1 MARNCEI
8 FCDIRLFQILQN
20 RKPCLYELGNSD
32 IKMSEKKKRPKV
44 HWLDS
49 AKKKKKKKGALTR
62 PGSMNPANKNW

>member
-44 HWLDS
+44 H
-49 AKKKKKKKGALTR
+49 
-62 PGSMNPANKNW
+62 